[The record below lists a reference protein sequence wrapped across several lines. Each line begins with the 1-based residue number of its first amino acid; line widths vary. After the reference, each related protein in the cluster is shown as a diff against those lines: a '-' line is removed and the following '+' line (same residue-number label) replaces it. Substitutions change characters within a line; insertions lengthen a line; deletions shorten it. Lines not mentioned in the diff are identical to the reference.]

1 MAYRYE
7 FLEAAAR
14 DLYKLTRHDQP
25 LLHAIATEHIPAIL
39 RDPFAAG
46 APKKGDLAHVRAYN
60 LRFKGVAY
68 RLVYTITVEVETV
81 VFVAIGP
88 HDEAYARARRR

>member
-14 DLYKLTRHDQP
+14 DLFKLTRHNQP
-25 LLHAIATEHIPAIL
+25 LLHAIATVHIPAIL
-39 RDPFAAG
+39 RDPYRAG
-46 APKKGDLAHVRAYN
+46 VPKKGDLAHVRAYD
-60 LRFKGVAY
+60 LTVKGVAY
-68 RLVYTITVEVETV
+68 RLVYSIEGEVV

-88 HDEAYARARRR
+88 HDVAYARARRRR

>member
-1 MAYRYE
+1 MASRYE
-7 FLEAAAR
+7 FLEATAK
-14 DLYKLTRHDQP
+14 DLFKLTRHDQP

-46 APKKGDLAHVRAYN
+46 EAKKGDLAHVRAYN
-60 LRFKGVAY
+60 LRVKGVAY
-68 RLVYTITVEVETV
+68 RLVYTVRRDTVA
-81 VFVAIGP
+81 FVAIGP

>member
-14 DLYKLTRHDQP
+14 DLFKLTRHNQP
-25 LLHAIATEHIPAIL
+25 LLHAVATVHVPAIL

-46 APKKGDLAHVRAYN
+46 EPKKGDLAHVRAYD
-60 LRFKGVAY
+60 LSLKGVAY
-68 RLVYTITVEVETV
+68 RLIYQIEGDLVLFI
-81 VFVAIGP
+81 AIGT
-88 HDEAYARARRR
+88 HDEAYRRASRR

>member
-7 FLEAAAR
+7 FIEAAAK
-14 DLYKLTRHDQP
+14 DLFKLTRHNQP

-46 APKKGDLAHVRAYN
+46 EPKKGDLEHVRAYD
-60 LRFKGVAY
+60 LTVKGVAY
-68 RLVYTITVEVETV
+68 RLIYQVEGDVV
-81 VFVAIGP
+81 VFIAIGP
-88 HDEAYARARRR
+88 HDAAYDRARRR

>member
-14 DLYKLTRHDQP
+14 DLFKLTRHNQP

-39 RDPFAAG
+39 RNSLEAG
-46 APKKGDLAHVRAYN
+46 EPKKGDLAHVRAYN
-60 LRFKGVAY
+60 LRVRGVAY
-68 RLVYTITVEVETV
+68 RLVYALEEDV
-81 VFVAIGP
+81 VVIVAIGP
-88 HDEAYARARRR
+88 HDDAYAQARRR